1 MFEKDSV
8 YVRQYLPHRYPFL
21 MVDKILDLADDCSSL
36 LAVKNVTLNE
46 PQFTGHF
53 PELAVMPGVLILEA
67 LAQAGGIL
75 IFHRYNVAPN
85 DAKELFY
92 LTGIDKAR
100 FKRVVVPGDQ
110 LQLEVT
116 FLRERQNLYKVQG
129 VAKVE
134 GELACS
140 AEITV
145 MRQPKDAV

>member
-1 MFEKDSV
+1 MFQKDSA
-8 YVRQYLPHRYPFL
+8 YIRQYLPHRYPFL
-21 MVDKILDLADDCSSL
+21 MVDKIIDMAEDFSSM

-53 PELAVMPGVLILEA
+53 PELAVMPGVLIIES

-75 IFHRYNVAPN
+75 FYHRHNVGAN
-85 DAKELFY
+85 DDKELFY

-116 FLRERQNLYKVQG
+116 FLRERQSVHKVKG
-129 VAKVE
+129 VATVD

-145 MRQPKDAV
+145 MRQP

>member
-1 MFEKDSV
+1 M
-8 YVRQYLPHRYPFL
+8 
-21 MVDKILDLADDCSSL
+21 

-53 PELAVMPGVLILEA
+53 PQLAVMPGVLIIEA
-67 LAQAGGIL
+67 LAQAGGML
-75 IFHRYNVAPN
+75 VYHRHNVGPN
-85 DAKELFY
+85 DDKELFY

-110 LQLEVT
+110 LFLEVT
-116 FLRERQNLYKVQG
+116 FMRERQGVYKVQG

-134 GELACS
+134 DELACS

-145 MRQPKDAV
+145 MRQGK